1 MRNDNTDNFG
11 SFVNRK
17 WHASNLSLSDFMH
30 SFDGAFDFTEPKEI
44 DGFGRK
50 ETYAAFH
57 LVQDRNI
64 ATVYYW
70 SGRNEWFVKY

>member
-17 WHASNLSLSDFMH
+17 WRASNLSLSDFMH

-44 DGFGRK
+44 
-50 ETYAAFH
+50 
-57 LVQDRNI
+57 N
-64 ATVYYW
+64 
-70 SGRNEWFVKY
+70 